1 MIRCV
6 HPYDDKKRVNVIPS
20 RVEPLLRLVWNES
33 EGIVHKVPNLKETRD
48 FVKDQLKAMR
58 PDHIRNLNPTPY
70 KVSVS
75 QSLHSDMKKLWEDAS
90 PALEL
95 A

>member
-1 MIRCV
+1 M

-20 RVEPLLRLVWNES
+20 RVQDLLTLIWDGS
-33 EGIVHKVPNLKETRD
+33 AGIVQELKSFETVRE
-48 FVKDQLKAMR
+48 FVIQQLKGMR
-58 PDHIRNLNPTPY
+58 PDHVRPLNPTPY

-75 QSLHSDMKKLWEDAS
+75 QLLHTDMKQLWEDSS
-90 PALEL
+90 PAMEL